1 METTTK
7 ISNRLTELFQKKGNN
22 ILNIYFTAGYPK
34 IEDTVTVLKAL
45 QKAGVDMVEIGMP
58 YSDPVADGPII
69 QQSSLDSIN
78 AGMTIKKL
86 LEQLKDI
93 RKEVTIPILLM
104 GYFNTVMQYGVEKF
118 MKEINA
124 IGIDGVILPDLPL
137 DEYIEHYQ
145 AICESNNISNVSL
158 ITPNTS
164 DERLHVIDNITQGFI
179 YMVSTNSTTGNDA
192 KKTEDNHEAY
202 FNRIKNIGLK
212 SPRMIGFNIKDNKTF
227 TDACAYANGAIIGS
241 AFVKMLSNSHS
252 LEEDIIQFVKNIRA

>member
-1 METTTK
+1 METTK
-7 ISNRLTELFQKKGNN
+7 IKNRITELFQNKNN
-22 ILNIYFTAGYPK
+22 NVLNIYFTAGYPK
-34 IEDTVTVLKAL
+34 IEDTVTVLKSL
-45 QKAGVDMVEIGMP
+45 QKAGVDMVEIGIP
-58 YSDPVADGPII
+58 YSDPVGDGPVI

-118 MKEINA
+118 MKEISD

-137 DEYIEHYQ
+137 DEYLEHYQ
-145 AICESNNISNVSL
+145 TICESHNISNISL
-158 ITPNTS
+158 ITPNTT
-164 DERLHVIDNITQGFI
+164 DERLHVIDNLSQGFI

-192 KKTEDNHEAY
+192 KKTEDNHLDY
-202 FNRIKNIGLK
+202 FNRIHTMGLK
-212 SPRMIGFNIKDNKTF
+212 NPRLIGFNIKDKKTF

-241 AFVKMLSNSHS
+241 AFVRMLTASTH
-252 LEEDIIQFVKNIRA
+252 LETDIEQFIRSIK

>member
-7 ISNRLTELFQKKGNN
+7 ISNRLTELFQKKSNN
-22 ILNIYFTAGYPK
+22 LLNIYFTAGYPK
-34 IEDTVTVLKAL
+34 LNDTVTVLKAL
-45 QKAGVDMVEIGMP
+45 EKAGVDMVEIGMP

-78 AGMTIKKL
+78 SGMTIKTL
-86 LEQLKDI
+86 LGQLKDI
-93 RKEVTIPILLM
+93 RKEVTIPILVM

-118 MKEINA
+118 IQEISA

-137 DEYIEHYQ
+137 DEYTEHYQ
-145 AICESNNISNVSL
+145 SLFESHNISNVSL

-164 DERLHVIDNITQGFI
+164 NERLHVIDNITQGFV

-192 KKTEDNHEAY
+192 KKTEDNHDAY

-212 SPRMIGFNIKDNKTF
+212 SPRMIGFNIKDKKTF

-241 AFVKMLSNSHS
+241 AFVRMLTASTN
-252 LEEDIIQFVKNIRA
+252 LETDILQFVKSIKN

>member
-7 ISNRLTELFQKKGNN
+7 ISNRLTELFQKKSNN
-22 ILNIYFTAGYPK
+22 LLNIYFTAGYPA
-34 IEDTVTVLKAL
+34 INDTVTVLKAL
-45 QKAGVDMVEIGMP
+45 EKAGVDMVEIGMP

-78 AGMTIKKL
+78 NGMTIKTL
-86 LEQLKDI
+86 LGQLKDI
-93 RKEVTIPILLM
+93 RKEVTIPILVM

-118 MKEINA
+118 MQEISA

-137 DEYIEHYQ
+137 DEYTEHYQ
-145 AICESNNISNVSL
+145 TLCESHNISNVSL

-192 KKTEDNHEAY
+192 KKTEDNHDAY
-202 FNRIKNIGLK
+202 FSRIKNMGLK
-212 SPRMIGFNIKDNKTF
+212 SPRMIGFNIKNKETF
-227 TDACAYANGAIIGS
+227 EDACAYANGAIIGS
-241 AFVKMLSNSHS
+241 AFVRMLSTSKNI
-252 LEEDIIQFVKNIRA
+252 EADIIQFVQRIKN

>member
-1 METTTK
+1 METTVK
-7 ISNRLTELFQKKGNN
+7 IKNKITELFQKKSNN
-22 ILNIYFTAGYPK
+22 VLNIYFTAGYPK

-86 LEQLKDI
+86 LEQLKDV

-104 GYFNTVMQYGVEKF
+104 GYFNTVMQYGVETF
-118 MKEINA
+118 MKEISE
-124 IGIDGVILPDLPL
+124 IGIDGVIIPDLPL

-145 AICESNNISNVSL
+145 VICESNNISNVSL

-202 FNRIKNIGLK
+202 FNRIKSIGLK
-212 SPRMIGFNIKDNKTF
+212 SPRMIGFNIKDKKTF
-227 TDACAYANGAIIGS
+227 TDACVYANGAIIGS
-241 AFVKMLSNSHS
+241 AFVRMLSASSN
-252 LEEDIIQFVKNIRA
+252 LEDDINQFIQNIKK

>member
-1 METTTK
+1 MKTTIK
-7 ISNRLTELFQKKGNN
+7 VSNRLTELFQKKSNN
-22 ILNIYFTAGYPK
+22 LLNIYFTAGYPK

-86 LEQLKDI
+86 LTQLKDI

-118 MKEINA
+118 MKEISA

-137 DEYIEHYQ
+137 DEYTEHYQ
-145 AICESNNISNVSL
+145 EICESNHISNVSL

-192 KKTEDNHEAY
+192 KKAEDNHEAY
-202 FNRIKNIGLK
+202 FNRIKKIDLK

-241 AFVKMLSNSHS
+241 AFVRMLSASSN
-252 LEEDIIQFVKNIRA
+252 LDADINQFVKNIRA

>member
-7 ISNRLTELFQKKGNN
+7 ISNRLTELFQKKSNN
-22 ILNIYFTAGYPK
+22 LLNIYFTAGYPK
-34 IEDTVTVLKAL
+34 LNDTVTVLKAL
-45 QKAGVDMVEIGMP
+45 QNAGVDMVEIGMP

-78 AGMTIKKL
+78 GGMTIKTL
-86 LEQLKDI
+86 LSQLKDI
-93 RKEVTIPILLM
+93 RKEITIPILVM

-118 MKEINA
+118 IQEIST

-137 DEYIEHYQ
+137 AEYTEHYQ
-145 AICESNNISNVSL
+145 TLFEAHNISNVSL

-179 YMVSTNSTTGNDA
+179 YMVSANSTTGNDA
-192 KKTEDNHEAY
+192 KKIEDNHDAY
-202 FNRIKNIGLK
+202 FKRIKNIGLK
-212 SPRMIGFNIKDNKTF
+212 SPRMIGFNIKDKKTF

-241 AFVKMLSNSHS
+241 AFVRMLSAST
-252 LEEDIIQFVKNIRA
+252 DIETDILQFVQRIKN

>member
-1 METTTK
+1 MEATIK
-7 ISNRLTELFQKKGNN
+7 IKNRITELFQKKSNN

-78 AGMTIKKL
+78 AGMTIRKL

-118 MKEINA
+118 MKEISS

-145 AICESNNISNVSL
+145 KICESNNISNVSL
-158 ITPNTS
+158 ITPNTA
-164 DERLHVIDNITQGFI
+164 DERLHIIDNITQGFI

-192 KKTEDNHEAY
+192 KKAEDNHEAY

-212 SPRMIGFNIKDNKTF
+212 NPRMIGFNIKDNKTF

-241 AFVKMLSNSHS
+241 AFVKMLSASSN
-252 LEEDIIQFVKNIRA
+252 LDADINQFVKNIRA

>member
-7 ISNRLTELFQKKGNN
+7 ISNRLTELFQKKSNN
-22 ILNIYFTAGYPK
+22 LLNIYFTAGYPALN
-34 IEDTVTVLKAL
+34 DTVTVLKAL

-58 YSDPVADGPII
+58 YSDPVADGPVI

-78 AGMTIKKL
+78 NGMTIKTL
-86 LEQLKDI
+86 LSQLKDI
-93 RKEVTIPILLM
+93 RKEVTIPILVM

-118 MKEINA
+118 MQEISA

-137 DEYIEHYQ
+137 DEYTEHYQ
-145 AICESNNISNVSL
+145 SLCESHNISNVSL

-164 DERLHVIDNITQGFI
+164 NERLHVIDNITQGFI

-192 KKTEDNHEAY
+192 KKTEDNHDAY
-202 FNRIKNIGLK
+202 FSRIKNMGLK
-212 SPRMIGFNIKDNKTF
+212 SPRMIGFNIKDKKTF

-241 AFVKMLSNSHS
+241 AFVRMLSASKNI
-252 LEEDIIQFVKNIRA
+252 EADILQFVKSIKN

>member
-7 ISNRLTELFQKKGNN
+7 ISNRLTELFQKKSNN
-22 ILNIYFTAGYPK
+22 LLNIYFTAGYPNLN
-34 IEDTVTVLKAL
+34 DTVTVLKAL

-58 YSDPVADGPII
+58 YSDPVADGPVI

-78 AGMTIKKL
+78 NGMTIKTL
-86 LEQLKDI
+86 LGQLKDI
-93 RKEVTIPILLM
+93 RKEVTIPILVM

-118 MKEINA
+118 MQEISA

-137 DEYIEHYQ
+137 DEYTEHYQ
-145 AICESNNISNVSL
+145 TLCESHNISNVSL
-158 ITPNTS
+158 ITPNTT

-192 KKTEDNHEAY
+192 KKTEDSHDAY
-202 FNRIKNIGLK
+202 FSRIKNMGLK

-241 AFVKMLSNSHS
+241 AFVRMLSAST
-252 LEEDIIQFVKNIRA
+252 DIEADILQFVQRIKN

>member
-7 ISNRLTELFQKKGNN
+7 ISNRLTELFQKKSNN
-22 ILNIYFTAGYPK
+22 LLNIYFTAGYPNLN
-34 IEDTVTVLKAL
+34 DTVTVLKAL

-78 AGMTIKKL
+78 NGMTIKTL
-86 LEQLKDI
+86 LDQLKDI
-93 RKEVTIPILLM
+93 RKEVTIPILVM

-118 MKEINA
+118 MQEISS

-137 DEYIEHYQ
+137 DEYTEHYQ
-145 AICESNNISNVSL
+145 SLCEAHNISNVSL

-164 DERLHVIDNITQGFI
+164 NERLHVIDHITQGFI

-192 KKTEDNHEAY
+192 KKTEDNHDAY
-202 FNRIKNIGLK
+202 FSRIKNMDLK
-212 SPRMIGFNIKDNKTF
+212 SPRMIGFNIKDKKTF
-227 TDACAYANGAIIGS
+227 NDACAYANGAIIGS
-241 AFVKMLSNSHS
+241 AFVRMLSASTNI
-252 LEEDIIQFVKNIRA
+252 EADILQFVKSIKN

>member
-7 ISNRLTELFQKKGNN
+7 IKNRITELFQKKSNN

-45 QKAGVDMVEIGMP
+45 EKAGVDMVEIGMP

-86 LEQLKDI
+86 LEQLKDV

-104 GYFNTVMQYGVEKF
+104 GYFNTVMQYGVETF
-118 MKEINA
+118 MKEISE
-124 IGIDGVILPDLPL
+124 IGIDGVIIPDLPL

-145 AICESNNISNVSL
+145 VICESNNISNVSL

-202 FNRIKNIGLK
+202 FNRIKSFGLK
-212 SPRMIGFNIKDNKTF
+212 SPRMIGFNIKDKKTF

-241 AFVKMLSNSHS
+241 AFVRMLSASSN
-252 LEEDIIQFVKNIRA
+252 LEDDINQFIQNIKK